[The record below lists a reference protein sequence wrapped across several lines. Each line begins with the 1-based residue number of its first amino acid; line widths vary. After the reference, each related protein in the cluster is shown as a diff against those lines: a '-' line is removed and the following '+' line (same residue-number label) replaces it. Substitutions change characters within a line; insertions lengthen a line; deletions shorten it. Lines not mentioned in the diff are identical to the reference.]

1 MAANK
6 IKKIISSLIRS
17 IGSLD
22 YSIESM
28 WFSMMDGFD
37 FDPCAIYLLRVNKQQ
52 YVVFTKKTC
61 TLDAF
66 YILQALVNNE
76 SKPFCH

>member
-1 MAANK
+1 MRNDREQARGQENQE
-6 IKKIISSLIRS
+6 IISPLIRLV
-17 IGSLD
+17 GSLD

-52 YVVFTKKTC
+52 YVVFTKK
-61 TLDAF
+61 LA
-66 YILQALVNNE
+66 
-76 SKPFCH
+76 P